1 MGTKGFVR
9 NIPPLNILGAEDIES
24 VHRGMLEVLW
34 TTGVRM
40 EHERSLKL
48 LESAGC
54 KVDYE
59 QRRVR
64 MPPALVEECIRR
76 APSSFPLRARD
87 PSRNLMMGGN
97 TLYFAP
103 APGQHTVDLDTW
115 EPRSPTRKEYCE
127 GVRVLDYLPTLHF
140 FTTYT
145 PYFGFTGVPPCMAML
160 ESLAARVRNS
170 SKCVVV
176 GHSDGSE
183 QFAIQIAQALDIE
196 VIGTCT
202 AAPPLTFFA
211 DALES
216 AFHLAEA
223 GMAVRITGAP
233 VMGAS
238 APATLAGSLVSN
250 LVEVIS
256 GVVLVQTIRP
266 GTRVMVL
273 DFAMPMNMS
282 TGAPAFGNI
291 AVCLHIA
298 AFNQIFRH
306 YGIPTYNADG
316 YPGSKRP
323 DFQSA
328 YEKSFR
334 AIFTGL
340 SGGSSRPLHGGIYG
354 ELSHHPIQ
362 AVLDDDI
369 AGMVGR
375 FLEGV
380 TVNDETLA
388 LDLIEQVGPV
398 PGHFLSSPHTRKWWR
413 SEQYLPH
420 VADRLTYPEWLASG
434 KKSCLDYA
442 RERLEEILETHRP
455 TPLSAG
461 QEADVERILE
471 DARQHYSKAGQIS
484 SAEMQSYRAALQTPD
499 GTSV

>member
-1 MGTKGFVR
+1 MAMKGFVR
-9 NIPPLNILGAEDIES
+9 TFPPLDILSEEDIES
-24 VHRGMLEVLW
+24 LHRGMLQVLW

-40 EHERSLKL
+40 EHERSLKV

-54 KVDYE
+54 PVDHE
-59 QRRVR
+59 ARRVR

-76 APSSFPLRARD
+76 APSSFPLRARN
-87 PSRNLMMGGN
+87 PANNLMMGGN

-103 APGQHTVDLDTW
+103 APGQMTVDLDTW
-115 EPRSPTRKEYCE
+115 EPRPATKKEYQDA
-127 GVRVLDYLPTLHF
+127 VRVLDYLPNLHF

-145 PYFGFTGVPPCMAML
+145 PYFGFQGVPPCMGML

-176 GHSDGSE
+176 GHSHGSE
-183 QFAIQIAQALDIE
+183 RFAIQIAQALDMEI
-196 VIGTCT
+196 IGTCT
-202 AAPPLTFFA
+202 AAPPLTYFE

-216 AFHLAEA
+216 AFNLADA
-223 GMAVRITGAP
+223 GMAVRIVGAP

-250 LVEVIS
+250 LVEVIA
-256 GVVLVQTIRP
+256 GVVLVQVIRP

-282 TGAPAFGNI
+282 TGAPAFGNV
-291 AVCLHIA
+291 AVCLHIS
-298 AFNQIFRH
+298 AFNQVFRR

-323 DFQSA
+323 DYQSA

-340 SGGSSRPLHGGIYG
+340 SGGSSRPLHGGVYG
-354 ELSHHPIQ
+354 ELSHHPLQ

-375 FLEGV
+375 YLEGIDI
-380 TVNDETLA
+380 TEETLA
-388 LDLIEQVGPV
+388 IDLINQVGPI
-398 PGHFLSSPHTRKWWR
+398 PGHFLSRAHTRKWWR
-413 SEQYLPH
+413 QEQYIP
-420 VADRLTYPEWLASG
+420 AASDKLTYPEWIVG
-434 KKSCLDYA
+434 GRKSCIDYA
-442 RERLEEILETHRP
+442 RERMDEIIATHRP
-455 TPLSAG
+455 DGLSDA
-461 QEADVERILE
+461 QEDALERILE
-471 DARQHYSKAGQIS
+471 DARAYYQREGQIS
-484 SAEMQSYRAALQTPD
+484 RDEMSAYRAVLKQE
-499 GTSV
+499 

>member
-1 MGTKGFVR
+1 MSMKGFVR
-9 NIPPLNILGAEDIES
+9 NFPPLNILSEEDIES
-24 VHRGMLEVLW
+24 VHRGMLRILS
-34 TTGVRM
+34 TTGVRL
-40 EHERSLKL
+40 EHEPSLRV

-54 KVDYE
+54 KVDHE
-59 QRRVR
+59 QRRVYI
-64 MPPALVEECIRR
+64 PPALVEESIRL

-87 PSRNLMMGGN
+87 PDNSIMMGGN

-103 APGQHTVDLDTW
+103 APGQNTVDLDTW
-115 EPRSPTRKEYCE
+115 EPRQATRQEYYD
-127 GVRVLDYLPTLHF
+127 GVRVLDYLPTMHF

-145 PYFGFTGVPPCMAML
+145 PYFGYAGVPPCMSML

-176 GHSDGSE
+176 GHSHGSE
-183 QFAIQIAQALDIE
+183 QFAIQIAQALGIE

-202 AAPPLTFFA
+202 AAPPLTYFE

-223 GMAVRITGAP
+223 GMAVRIVGAP

-238 APATLAGSLVSN
+238 APATLAGGLVSN
-250 LVEVIS
+250 LVEVMAGI
-256 GVVLVQTIRP
+256 VLVQVIRP

-282 TGAPAFGNI
+282 TGAPAFGNV
-291 AVCLHIA
+291 AVCIHIS
-298 AFNQIFRH
+298 AFNQLFRH

-316 YPGSKRP
+316 YPGSKQP

-334 AIFTGL
+334 AIFTAV
-340 SGGSSRPLHGGIYG
+340 SGGSSRPLHGGVYG
-354 ELSHHPIQ
+354 ELSHHPLQ

-375 FLEGV
+375 YLEGM

-388 LDLIEQVGPV
+388 LDLIEQIGPV
-398 PGHFLSSPHTRKWWR
+398 PGHFLGQAHTRKWWR
-413 SEQYLPH
+413 AEQYLPH
-420 VADRLTYPEWLASG
+420 AADSLTYPEWMNQG
-434 KKSCLDYA
+434 KKGCVDYA
-442 RERLEEILETHRP
+442 RERLEGILQTHKP
-455 TPLSAG
+455 LALTPA
-461 QEADVERILE
+461 QESDVERILE
-471 DARQHYSKAGQIS
+471 DARMHYQRLGQIS
-484 SAEMQSYRAALQTPD
+484 TGEMEAYRAALRSTE
-499 GTSV
+499 